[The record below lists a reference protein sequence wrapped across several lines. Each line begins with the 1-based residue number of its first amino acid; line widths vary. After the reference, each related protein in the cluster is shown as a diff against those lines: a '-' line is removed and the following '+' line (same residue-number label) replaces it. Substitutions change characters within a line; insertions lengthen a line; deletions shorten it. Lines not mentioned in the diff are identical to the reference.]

1 MLPIVLNGPRGTLVS
16 FTGHTRIGPV
26 LRLRGTA
33 ECMAWATLSF
43 DETLSITLIWPN
55 TLLSALLNDS
65 TGPGVTP

>member
-55 TLLSALLNDS
+55 ALLRELPKVS
-65 TGPGVTP
+65 AGPSVMP